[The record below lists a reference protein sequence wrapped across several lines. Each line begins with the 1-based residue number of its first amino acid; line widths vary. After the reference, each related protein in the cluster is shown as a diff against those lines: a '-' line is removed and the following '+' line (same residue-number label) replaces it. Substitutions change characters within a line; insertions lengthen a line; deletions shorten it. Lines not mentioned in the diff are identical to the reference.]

1 MSLERL
7 SAARDISN
15 AIYYLHSHAIVYRD
29 LKPDNLGFDAS
40 GSLKLFDFGLAK
52 RLDPMDKTDHDLY
65 MLTGNTGS
73 LRYMAPEV
81 ARGEPYDHRVDTYSF
96 GILFWQI
103 CSLQTPY
110 AGFSTKMHAD
120 KVVRSGLR
128 PVVER
133 SWPLSWVDLMSK
145 CWDPILTN
153 RLQFDEV
160 AVFLE
165 NQVDELQNNEG
176 EVPSRT
182 SEIRAK
188 QRKKKVSPN
197 GRLDVDTRLATEDET
212 TSKRFDTEMV

>member
-1 MSLERL
+1 
-7 SAARDISN
+7 
-15 AIYYLHSHAIVYRD
+15 
-29 LKPDNLGFDAS
+29 
-40 GSLKLFDFGLAK
+40 
-52 RLDPMDKTDHDLY
+52 
-65 MLTGNTGS
+65 
-73 LRYMAPEV
+73 
-81 ARGEPYDHRVDTYSF
+81 
-96 GILFWQI
+96 
-103 CSLQTPY
+103 
-110 AGFSTKMHAD
+110 
-120 KVVRSGLR
+120 
-128 PVVER
+128 
-133 SWPLSWVDLMSK
+133 MSK